1 MIYRKA
7 NEEDIDQI
15 IQLRVNLLIE
25 EAATIPANIDVEL
38 HNYFHDELN
47 KTIVVMIAEEHNEIV
62 STSSVIF
69 QKYPPAFNNKE
80 GMRAYVA
87 NVYTLPEYRRKGI
100 NTKLMDKIVTIMSR
114 ILQQCSPLRRC
125 FFNKTNNI
133 SDGIRHGVGIHS
145 SNHSIAVG
153 IYMSYCFC

>member
-15 IQLRVNLLIE
+15 IQLRINLLIE
-25 EAATIPANIDVEL
+25 EAATIPTDIDMEL

-47 KTIVVMIAEEHNEIV
+47 KTIVIMVAEEHSEIV

-80 GMRAYVA
+80 GMRAYVT

-100 NTKLMDKIVTIMSR
+100 NTKLMDKIVEEVKERGISYIWLWATEGGVAFYKKYGFEDLTAFKTMNYTI
-114 ILQQCSPLRRC
+114 
-125 FFNKTNNI
+125 
-133 SDGIRHGVGIHS
+133 
-145 SNHSIAVG
+145 
-153 IYMSYCFC
+153 